1 MAVSLKKGEGIS
13 LKKDGEFDLS
23 MVTIGLGWDVAET
36 KSGLLGSFFGK
47 KEEDYDLFDDWEIG
61 EVSFLI
67 GEAICELRG
76 QP

>member
-1 MAVSLKKGEGIS
+1 MKVDKKQKLTNALKSLKH
-13 LKKDGEFDLS
+13 DLDR
-23 MVTIGLGWDVAET
+23 MD
-36 KSGLLGSFFGK
+36 